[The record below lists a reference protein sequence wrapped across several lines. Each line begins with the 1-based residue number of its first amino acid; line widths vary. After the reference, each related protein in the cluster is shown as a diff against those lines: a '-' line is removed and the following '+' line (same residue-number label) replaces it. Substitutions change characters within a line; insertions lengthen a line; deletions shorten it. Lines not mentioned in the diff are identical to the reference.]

1 MGNRSSHTSNISKR
15 LEEEKHK
22 EKTSNDGLP
31 KRFIDF
37 STETLFHSCA
47 LQCNPSSIRQALLR
61 GSREND
67 VYELQQKWKKMHCVH
82 ACGDSAKEVAT
93 SGLNHVPPEVTHA
106 SVHLEVLSS
115 VQKKDVI
122 VKMVRYTMPT
132 NLFSE
137 TLAGLKDKRDQA
149 TEKCSVRCAQYRD
162 ISSGELECL
171 KGCAEGTHTFYRM
184 LIDLL

>member
-1 MGNRSSHTSNISKR
+1 MLSTTNSSAREPNLTKYR
-15 LEEEKHK
+15 
-22 EKTSNDGLP
+22 TQ
-31 KRFIDF
+31 RFIDF

-93 SGLNHVPPEVTHA
+93 SGLNHVPPEV
-106 SVHLEVLSS
+106 HLEVLSS

-122 VKMVRYTMPT
+122 VKMVK
-132 NLFSE
+132 
-137 TLAGLKDKRDQA
+137 GLKDKRDQA